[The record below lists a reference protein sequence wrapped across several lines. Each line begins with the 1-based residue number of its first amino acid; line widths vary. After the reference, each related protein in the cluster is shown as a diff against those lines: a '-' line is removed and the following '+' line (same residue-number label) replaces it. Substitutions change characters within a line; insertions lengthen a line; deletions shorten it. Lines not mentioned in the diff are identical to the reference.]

1 MECRYTW
8 LLFLGRWTIFR
19 TWKLHVFITLN
30 LQYAF
35 LKTFYSMKEAKK
47 YMNIITKYQPPS
59 FCQGEQL
66 SVQNFEKGKIRKK
79 WVRGWTERVPAMDI
93 CLEGAYYV
101 SCQTKD
107 IFFKK
112 SMPLRALFQMLILA
126 HFSQTTN

>member
-1 MECRYTW
+1 
-8 LLFLGRWTIFR
+8 
-19 TWKLHVFITLN
+19 
-30 LQYAF
+30 
-35 LKTFYSMKEAKK
+35 MKEAKK

-79 WVRGWTERVPAMDI
+79 WVLGWTERVPAMDI

-107 IFFKK
+107 IFLKKICPWGLYFKCW
-112 SMPLRALFQMLILA
+112 SWPILA
-126 HFSQTTN
+126 KQPINV

>member
-1 MECRYTW
+1 
-8 LLFLGRWTIFR
+8 
-19 TWKLHVFITLN
+19 
-30 LQYAF
+30 
-35 LKTFYSMKEAKK
+35 
-47 YMNIITKYQPPS
+47 MNIITKYQPPS

-112 SMPLRALFQMLILA
+112 NMPLRALFQMLILA